1 MKLREAF
8 LWQPGWAGRSLILL
22 GGALVVTAVGY
33 VHALTGLAYEFHLFF
48 VVPVLVVSWFLGSR
62 FGYAVALLAA
72 VEWFLAD
79 RLLAGEAASLLPLLF
94 NTVVRLAILIG
105 SAWLVGSI
113 RNVLVRESR
122 LAREDAL
129 TRLPNRREFHDRGRQ
144 AFAQAQR
151 QKAPFTAVFIYLDR
165 FKEVNDTLGHETGD
179 RLLKVVADVIR
190 DHVRASDVPGR
201 LGGDEFALLLPN
213 MKTDAVQAYVEALR
227 RNLLDA
233 MHVEGWPVTFSIGV
247 ASYRAS
253 PQDFDALLK
262 QADELMYEVKRSGRD
277 RILLREY

>member
-1 MKLREAF
+1 M
-8 LWQPGWAGRSLILL
+8 
-22 GGALVVTAVGY
+22 VTAVGY

-79 RLLAGEAASLLPLLF
+79 RLLAGEADSLLPLLF

-151 QKAPFTAVFIYLDR
+151 QKAPFTAVFIDLDR

-190 DHVRASDVPGR
+190 DQVRASDVPGR

-213 MKTDAVQAYVEALR
+213 MKTDAVQAYVDKLR
-227 RNLLDA
+227 RNLLEA
-233 MHVEGWPVTFSIGV
+233 MHPERWPVTFSIGV
-247 ASYRAS
+247 ASCRTS
-253 PQDFDALLK
+253 PDDFDTLLR

-277 RILLREY
+277 RILLQEY

>member
-1 MKLREAF
+1 
-8 LWQPGWAGRSLILL
+8 
-22 GGALVVTAVGY
+22 
-33 VHALTGLAYEFHLFF
+33 
-48 VVPVLVVSWFLGSR
+48 
-62 FGYAVALLAA
+62 
-72 VEWFLAD
+72 
-79 RLLAGEAASLLPLLF
+79 
-94 NTVVRLAILIG
+94 
-105 SAWLVGSI
+105 
-113 RNVLVRESR
+113 
-122 LAREDAL
+122 L

-151 QKAPFTAVFIYLDR
+151 QKAPFTAVFIDLDR

-213 MKTDAVQAYVEALR
+213 MKTDAVQAYVDKLR
-227 RNLLDA
+227 RNLLEA
-233 MHVEGWPVTFSIGV
+233 MHP
-247 ASYRAS
+247 R
-253 PQDFDALLK
+253 

>member
-1 MKLREAF
+1 
-8 LWQPGWAGRSLILL
+8 
-22 GGALVVTAVGY
+22 
-33 VHALTGLAYEFHLFF
+33 
-48 VVPVLVVSWFLGSR
+48 
-62 FGYAVALLAA
+62 
-72 VEWFLAD
+72 
-79 RLLAGEAASLLPLLF
+79 
-94 NTVVRLAILIG
+94 
-105 SAWLVGSI
+105 
-113 RNVLVRESR
+113 
-122 LAREDAL
+122 
-129 TRLPNRREFHDRGRQ
+129 
-144 AFAQAQR
+144 
-151 QKAPFTAVFIYLDR
+151 
-165 FKEVNDTLGHETGD
+165 VNDTLGHETGD

-277 RILLREY
+277 RILLQEY